1 MLAKSERYKN
11 VLLEYVSV
19 EINDDK
25 QKGNKPM
32 DEKLFQRVEVDIEKF
47 TRAAMELQAAVIY
60 AEDQLKDVKQRAS
73 RVFREWADAEKSL
86 EAVRGQLRHHLDSVR
101 GLKVTM
107 PLVPEGEHKVGE
119 LDV

>member
-47 TRAAMELQAAVIY
+47 TSAAMELQAAVIY
-60 AEDQLKDVKQRAS
+60 AEDQLKDAKQQ
-73 RVFREWADAEKSL
+73 WADAEKSL
-86 EAVRGQLRHHLDSVR
+86 EAVRGQLRHHLESVR

-119 LDV
+119 LDE